1 MDSKAQAE
9 RRKHRRFRMQDIA
22 FAVLRDHVSKVGQIM
37 DISMSGLSFQYI
49 VNGGS
54 LEASFELDILLAN
67 HGLCIEKVRFKKV
80 SDFQIPNKSPF
91 SPLLMR
97 RCGVRFEELTLEQRS
112 QLEDIIRKHA
122 LNDSDLSQANSL
134 GQGEKIFSA

>member
-1 MDSKAQAE
+1 M
-9 RRKHRRFRMQDIA
+9 HDIA

-37 DISMSGLSFQYI
+37 DISMSGLSFRYI

-54 LEASFELDILLAN
+54 PDASFELDILLVG

-91 SPLLMR
+91 SPLLIR

-122 LNDSDLSQANSL
+122 LNDSDLSQPNSL
-134 GQGEKIFSA
+134 GQGKKMFSA